1 MQWRWV
7 SALALMVR
15 RLVYPPRCR
24 VCGVL
29 LPWERVGGSLSRHGE
44 DLSSMFHGE
53 LCHVMCAAC
62 RTGAREPS
70 GQRCSACGQPLSG
83 VVTDPPLCGPC
94 MDPHRPLSRMTA
106 LYLHDGG
113 PAMAVRALKYKNK
126 RALAPP
132 MGRLLFARA
141 LRAHLDGDAK
151 RWDIDLVVPVP
162 LHGKRLRARGF
173 NQASVLLA
181 AFEQEAGLRVCHRLL
196 RRRRPTTPQAGL
208 SRRARLT
215 NVKGAFELAPGR
227 MVEGLKVLLVDDVF
241 TTGSTLAACAAL
253 LKKHGAT
260 EVSAL
265 VFARR
270 DMTH

>member
-1 MQWRWV
+1 MLVRWLSV
-7 SALALMVR
+7 LGLVVR
-15 RLVYPPRCR
+15 RLIYPPRCR

-29 LPWERVGGSLSRHGE
+29 LPWGPLDGSLREGGE
-44 DLSSMFHGE
+44 DPDSFFHGA

-62 RTGAREPS
+62 RTGAEEPS
-70 GQRCSACGQPLSG
+70 GQRCTACGVPLAG
-83 VVTDPPLCGPC
+83 AVPDPPLCGPC
-94 MDPHRPLSRMTA
+94 MDPDRPLSRVTA

-113 PAMAVRALKYKNK
+113 PALAVRALKYNNK

-141 LRAHLDGDAK
+141 LRAHLDGDSK

-162 LHGKRLRARGF
+162 LHAKRLRRRGF
-173 NQASVLLA
+173 NQVSLLLGE
-181 AFEQEAGLRVCHRLL
+181 FEKEPGLYVCHRLL
-196 RRRRPTTPQAGL
+196 RRRRPTAPQAGL
-208 SRRARLT
+208 TRTARLT
-215 NVKGAFELAPGR
+215 NVRGAFALAPGQR
-227 MVEGLKVLLVDDVF
+227 VTGMRVLLVDDVF

-253 LKKHGAT
+253 LKRQGAA

-270 DMTH
+270 DLAT